1 MTVSSRQRF
10 SRDFPCLV
18 CSGYDD
24 LPRGRGMRCHGFLS
38 DDGEWAMCTRE
49 EHAGDLERN
58 EAAGTYAHRASGP
71 CGCGK
76 EHAPQAPISL
86 PRAFKLW
93 EFSETYDYQD
103 ENGALLFQVVR
114 YPAPWKTF
122 RQRQPLLLDA
132 KPKRRTDWQWDL
144 DGITPV
150 LYRLPQL
157 LAADPGEIV
166 WYPEGEK
173 DVDRLISLGLVATT
187 NPMGAGKWRPHYAEW
202 LKGRDIV
209 LLEDNDAEGRRHGD
223 VVERALVGMARSVKR
238 LRFEDLPEGGD
249 VSDWL
254 DAGHTHEELIE
265 LVRPKPALQERVD
278 AAVEEWKRGD
288 VIKVKTLLLMAIPPA
303 RWAIDGLLPEGL
315 TLFVGSVKV
324 GKSFGAIGLTVA
336 VTAGGRAFGQIP
348 VQQGPALYLALEDNE
363 RRLQERYREVLLGSQ
378 AADELYVAL
387 EWPRVH
393 EGGLPKLDS
402 WLEEHPDTRLVVVDT
417 LKKIRPPTGERKS
430 VYDADYESLE
440 GLQKIAAARHVAIL
454 VVHHVRKAAADDP
467 VDRISGSS
475 GLPAACDGIW
485 VLERQRRTNE
495 ATLFVTHREAE
506 SQELALLWD
515 QDLLNWILAGTAEDF
530 RVTKERQAILDV
542 LIGGGEPMAMRELA
556 DALEKNYN
564 TVRNI
569 VRKMR
574 VDGLVEQVAGSKY
587 RPGPEASTKP
597 MPEGRAASGPRS
609 ATEVPKQADL
619 IDDVF
624 GDDPPA
630 LRDEDVLYDG
640 EWIE

>member
-440 GLQKIAAARHVAIL
+440 GL
-454 VVHHVRKAAADDP
+454 P
-467 VDRISGSS
+467 GSS
-475 GLPAACDGIW
+475 ELDPRRNCRGFSRDEGAPGNPRRAYRGRRADGHA
-485 VLERQRRTNE
+485 RARRRT
-495 ATLFVTHREAE
+495 RE
-506 SQELALLWD
+506 ELQHCPQYRP
-515 QDLLNWILAGTAEDF
+515 QDACRWAGRAGC
-530 RVTKERQAILDV
+530 RQQVSTWPGGLD
-542 LIGGGEPMAMRELA
+542 EA
-556 DALEKNYN
+556 DAG
-564 TVRNI
+564 R
-569 VRKMR
+569 
-574 VDGLVEQVAGSKY
+574 AGSI
-587 RPGPEASTKP
+587 
-597 MPEGRAASGPRS
+597 RAAIGDGG
-609 ATEVPKQADL
+609 AQA
-619 IDDVF
+619 
-624 GDDPPA
+624 GRPHRRR
-630 LRDEDVLYDG
+630 LRR
-640 EWIE
+640 